1 MATKRESI
9 LLITILFSLIG
20 FGVIGLQI
28 LPHIPILFGIAL
40 LLLFGLFKRIPWSV
54 MDTGIRNGITPGIP
68 SIFIFLLVG
77 VLIAIW
83 IACGTIPTM
92 MVYGFSIVSKQFFL
106 ATVFVVCAIVGTSI
120 GSAFTTAATVGIA
133 FMGMGHALGYDTAIT
148 AGAIISGAFFGDKM
162 SPLSDTTNLAPAVS
176 GVDMFDHIRNMLWTT
191 IPAFIISVILFAI
204 VGQGHAATVDF
215 HTFQA
220 TLQKHSTISWI
231 TLLPVVLLLILAM
244 KKVPAIPTL
253 FVGTLSGIIILFLF
267 HPHTSISNLISIMQD
282 GYKSQTGMKEI
293 DQLLTRG
300 GMQSM
305 LPSVSLIFLSLGMGG
320 LLQEMGIIAQ
330 VMDSLSHFVRTS
342 GRLIF
347 STALTAIGVN
357 FLLGEQ
363 YLSIILPGRAYSE
376 SFDRIGLKR
385 RNLSRVLED
394 AGTVVNPL
402 VPWGVSGVFL
412 SGVLNVPT
420 FSYVPYTF
428 FCLLCPVITI
438 IVGFTGI
445 GLSWVNGNSPIG
457 KSVRTKTEA

>member
-54 MDTGIRNGITPGIP
+54 METGMRNGITPGIP

-231 TLLPVVLLLILAM
+231 TLLPVVLLFILAM

-253 FVGTLSGIIILFLF
+253 LLGTISGIIILFLF
-267 HPHTSISNLISIMQD
+267 HPHTSISSLISIMQD

-347 STALTAIGVN
+347 
-357 FLLGEQ
+357 
-363 YLSIILPGRAYSE
+363 
-376 SFDRIGLKR
+376 
-385 RNLSRVLED
+385 
-394 AGTVVNPL
+394 
-402 VPWGVSGVFL
+402 
-412 SGVLNVPT
+412 
-420 FSYVPYTF
+420 
-428 FCLLCPVITI
+428 
-438 IVGFTGI
+438 
-445 GLSWVNGNSPIG
+445 
-457 KSVRTKTEA
+457 